1 MDYSKPG
8 FWIAIGIGG
17 LIVALISGAQ
27 QYSSNEPDQTFTFR
41 PVFRDFCLGACV
53 TATIYMFLPD
63 SIDSWISASKDSLTS
78 MTGGAGTVT
87 PSTSSIELQTGPAR
101 F

>member
-8 FWIAIGIGG
+8 FWIAILVGG
-17 LIVALISGAQ
+17 AIVASLSAAQ
-27 QYSSNEPDQTFTFR
+27 QYMTNEPSTPFTFR
-41 PVFRDFCLGACV
+41 PVLRDFCLGSFM

-63 SIDSWISASKDSLTS
+63 SVDSWISAGKDSLTQLS
-78 MTGGAGTVT
+78 MNPATDV
-87 PSTSSIELQTGPAR
+87 ELQTGPAR

>member
-27 QYSSNEPDQTFTFR
+27 QHYTNESDQPFTFR
-41 PVFRDFCLGACV
+41 PVFRDFCLGASV

-63 SIDSWISASKDSLTS
+63 SIDSWISAGKDTLTS
-78 MTGGAGTVT
+78 VTGGGAAP
-87 PSTSSIELQTGPAR
+87 PSASSIELQTGPAR

>member
-17 LIVALISGAQ
+17 AIVAIISGLQ
-27 QYSSNEPDQTFTFR
+27 QYYSNESGQPFTFR
-41 PVFRDFCLGACV
+41 PVFRDFCLGASV

-63 SIDSWISASKDSLTS
+63 SIDSWISVGKDSLTS
-78 MTGGAGTVT
+78 MTGGAATSSV
-87 PSTSSIELQTGPAR
+87 SSIELQTGPAR

>member
-17 LIVALISGAQ
+17 LLVAILSGGQ
-27 QYSSNEPDQTFTFR
+27 QYYSNEADHTFTFR

-63 SIDSWISASKDSLTS
+63 SIDSWISAGKDTLTS
-78 MTGGAGTVT
+78 VAGGAAT
-87 PSTSSIELQTGPAR
+87 SSASSIELQTGPAR

>member
-17 LIVALISGAQ
+17 LLVAILSGGQ
-27 QYSSNEPDQTFTFR
+27 QYYSNQPDQPFTFR
-41 PVFRDFCLGACV
+41 PVFRDFCLGASV

-63 SIDSWISASKDSLTS
+63 SIDSWISAGKDTLTS
-78 MTGGAGTVT
+78 MTGGASTST